1 MNRYL
6 IDLGASRTR
15 IATNGKVERTVPS
28 VLLVSSQDGRDLAF
42 GEEAESA
49 LERAPD
55 NIRVC
60 RLMEQGCVADPGVG
74 GLTPM
79 VV

>member
-28 VLLVSSQDGRDLAF
+28 VLLMSSQDGRDLAF

-74 GLTPM
+74 
-79 VV
+79 V